1 MTKIITAVFNNGAL
15 IPVTS
20 LTGLLK
26 DGQQVRVVI
35 ETEESAGDLMELAT
49 SVYDGLDKGQ
59 IDAIEEIALDRTK
72 FFDE

>member
-35 ETEESAGDLMELAT
+35 ETEESTGDLMELAT
-49 SVYDGLDKGQ
+49 SVYDGLDNDQ
-59 IDAIEEIALDRTK
+59 IDAIEEIAFDRTK
-72 FFDE
+72 FFSE